1 MPNKNYFHSV
11 ETNPFSFFR
20 IPRALMSD
28 EKYHGLSTDAK
39 LLYGLMLDR
48 MGLSIQNGWLDGQ
61 DRVFIYF
68 TLEEAQ
74 GVLACGH
81 NKAVRIMSELEEYS
95 LIERHRQGQGKPA
108 KIYVKTISTENMEQD
123 DKAVNSSQ
131 PSQTADLLESEK
143 STCTLPDCKCLDFPK
158 RDGNYTKKNYTDLSK
173 INLSINQE
181 EVTPTSGQAIEP
193 AQPPKRYTSQD
204 SAAISGAVLAS
215 MSFVKQT
222 TLARGHGPLNPPRS
236 NHSSPWHKL

>member
-48 MGLSIQNGWLDGQ
+48 MGLSIQNRWLDEQ
-61 DRVFIYF
+61 DRAFIYF

-74 GVLACGH
+74 GVLVCGH

-123 DKAVNSSQ
+123 DKAVNSQ

-143 STCTLPDCKCLDFPK
+143 STCTLPDCKCLDFPE
-158 RDGNYTKKNYTDLSK
+158 RDGNYTNKNYTDLSE
-173 INLSINQE
+173 INPSINRE
-181 EVTPTSGQAIEP
+181 ESPPTSEQTIETT
-193 AQPPKRYTSQD
+193 QSPKGHATQS
-204 SAAISGAVLAS
+204 SAAHSGAALAS

-222 TLARGHGPLNPPRS
+222 TLTRGHGPLNPPIQ
-236 NHSSPWHKL
+236 NCPSS

>member
-1 MPNKNYFHSV
+1 MSKDNYFH
-11 ETNPFSFFR
+11 NGDAHQFSFFR
-20 IPRALMSD
+20 IPRALMAD
-28 EKYHGLSTDAK
+28 EKYCGLSTDAK

-48 MGLSIQNGWLDGQ
+48 MGLSIQNGWLDEQ
-61 DRVFIYF
+61 DRAFIYF

-74 GVLACGH
+74 GVLSCGH

-108 KIYVKTISTENMEQD
+108 KIYVKTISTENTEQD
-123 DKAVNSSQ
+123 DETVDSQ
-131 PSQTADLLESEK
+131 PSQVADLLESEK
-143 STCTLPDCKCLDFPK
+143 STCTLPDCKYLDFPE
-158 RDGNYTKKNYTDLSK
+158 RYRNYTKKNYTDLSK

-181 EVTPTSGQAIEP
+181 EAPPTSGQAIETP
-193 AQPPKRYTSQD
+193 QPLKRCTTQD

-236 NHSSPWHKL
+236 NQCPPWHEL

>member
-1 MPNKNYFHSV
+1 MSKDNYFR
-11 ETNPFSFFR
+11 NDDANQFSFFR
-20 IPRALMSD
+20 IPRALMAD
-28 EKYHGLSTDAK
+28 EKYCGLSTDAK

-48 MGLSIQNGWLDGQ
+48 MGLSIQNRWLDEQ
-61 DRVFIYF
+61 DRAFIYF

-74 GVLACGH
+74 GVLVCGH

-123 DKAVNSSQ
+123 DKAVNSQ

-158 RDGNYTKKNYTDLSK
+158 RDGNYTKKNYTDLRK

-204 SAAISGAVLAS
+204 STAISGAVLAS

>member
-1 MPNKNYFHSV
+1 MSKDNYLH
-11 ETNPFSFFR
+11 NDDANQFSFFR
-20 IPRALMSD
+20 IPRALMAD
-28 EKYHGLSTDAK
+28 EKYCGLSTDAK

-48 MGLSIQNGWLDGQ
+48 MGLSLQNRWLDEQ
-61 DRVFIYF
+61 DRAFIYF

-81 NKAVRIMSELEEYS
+81 NKAVRIMSELEEYF

-108 KIYVKTISTENMEQD
+108 KIYVKTISNENTEQD
-123 DKAVNSSQ
+123 DEAVNSQ
-131 PSQTADLLESEK
+131 PPQTADLLESEK
-143 STCTLPDCKCLDFPK
+143 STCTLPDCKCLDFPE

-173 INLSINQE
+173 INPSINQE
-181 EVTPTSGQAIEP
+181 EVTSTSGQAIES
-193 AQPPKRYTSQD
+193 AQSPKMYTTQD

-222 TLARGHGPLNPPRS
+222 TLARGHGPLNAPQS
-236 NHSSPWHKL
+236 NHCSPWHEL